1 MQLDGGRRGGTQHIL
16 EWGVFGLILGG
27 EAGVL
32 LLEDRQSEHIAET
45 QRETKKQKRQMILR
59 MPCREERRK
68 SIIREYLWKFSMGG
82 NKNKAAFNAPGFSM
96 LWLII

>member
-32 LLEDRQSEHIAET
+32 LLEDRQSEHIAER
-45 QRETKKQKRQMILR
+45 QRE
-59 MPCREERRK
+59 RK
-68 SIIREYLWKFSMGG
+68 
-82 NKNKAAFNAPGFSM
+82 KNKTNTK
-96 LWLII
+96 

>member
-32 LLEDRQSEHIAET
+32 LLEDRQSEHVAERH
-45 QRETKKQKRQMILR
+45 REREKKQNTK
-59 MPCREERRK
+59 
-68 SIIREYLWKFSMGG
+68 
-82 NKNKAAFNAPGFSM
+82 
-96 LWLII
+96 